1 MYKTILCVYLFITC
15 RFLQQFCS
23 RPPQSLIIFPPL
35 GGENAKDKADK
46 ALANN
51 EMVSLARRMTTLEL
65 KELNERQRAEH
76 AHKMY
81 EQMRNSLRQ
90 VEERNLELEAKFA
103 EVRQRKLCI
112 VYLFLP
118 RQALEI

>member
-1 MYKTILCVYLFITC
+1 MISPSRLF
-15 RFLQQFCS
+15 L
-23 RPPQSLIIFPPL
+23 P
-35 GGENAKDKADK
+35 GGEHAKDKADK

-51 EMVSLARRMTTLEL
+51 EMVSVARRMTTLEL

-90 VEERNLELEAKFA
+90 VEERNTELESRFA
-103 EVRQRKLCI
+103 EVPAQRKQQSSFLSHAPF
-112 VYLFLP
+112 VLFHS
-118 RQALEI
+118 AD

>member
-1 MYKTILCVYLFITC
+1 M
-15 RFLQQFCS
+15 
-23 RPPQSLIIFPPL
+23 IIFLSL
-35 GGENAKDKADK
+35 GGENAKDKANK

-103 EVRQRKLCI
+103 EVRR
-112 VYLFLP
+112 
-118 RQALEI
+118 

>member
-1 MYKTILCVYLFITC
+1 M
-15 RFLQQFCS
+15 FL
-23 RPPQSLIIFPPL
+23 PL
-35 GGENAKDKADK
+35 GGENPKDKADK

-81 EQMRNSLRQ
+81 EQIRNSLQQ

-103 EVRQRKLCI
+103 EVPCQRKQPV
-112 VYLFLP
+112 VYLFLHC
-118 RQALEI
+118 QALEI